1 MLATVTVLG
10 DLWSHQKMLSPM
22 LVSPFYDKVVLAVV
36 GNTANHPPSLLFHH
50 HKLQH

>member
-10 DLWSHQKMLSPM
+10 DLWSHQRMLSPM

-36 GNTANHPPSLLFHH
+36 GCYGVGALFTVCILLPV
-50 HKLQH
+50 